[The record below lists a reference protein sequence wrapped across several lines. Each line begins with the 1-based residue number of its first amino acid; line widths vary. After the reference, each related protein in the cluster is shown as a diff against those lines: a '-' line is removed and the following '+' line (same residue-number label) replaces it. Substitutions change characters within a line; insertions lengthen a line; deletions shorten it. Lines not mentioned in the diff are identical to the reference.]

1 MADRH
6 NCILMSLL
14 LLVAEAMCIK
24 MLHMFQRLKSV
35 NEMQAVFSLEFQ
47 GMHAGYIFDINL
59 FFYFHAVFLGAN
71 SRQRFLFGG
80 LRFGFGGC
88 CSGSRGILGWLWFCV
103 GWRTA
108 AGFTFYFSGIF
119 LVLAGPSFW
128 WGGWALGYH
137 SMGFRQFPDIC

>member
-59 FFYFHAVFLGAN
+59 FFYFHAVFLGVN

-103 GWRTA
+103 GWRAA
-108 AGFTFYFSGIF
+108 AGVYFLFFRDFSGIGGAF
-119 LVLAGPSFW
+119 ILVGRLGIGLSFY
-128 WGGWALGYH
+128 GV
-137 SMGFRQFPDIC
+137 